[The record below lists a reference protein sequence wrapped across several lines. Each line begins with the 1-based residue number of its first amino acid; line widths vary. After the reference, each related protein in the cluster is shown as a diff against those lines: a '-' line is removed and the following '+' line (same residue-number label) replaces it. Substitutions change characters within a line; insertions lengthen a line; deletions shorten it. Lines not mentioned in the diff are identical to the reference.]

1 MPLFPALGRPV
12 LWTQGVHKTTK
23 QTVNLE
29 AGVWARSQSHYSD
42 VAVSSRASTPPLWCR
57 LWGGQSI
64 HRPTTTPDFTQHC
77 WDAWGCQRTRSDVS
91 SLRIITRASGTASPA
106 PIPGCLQDQGFMQRE
121 KWIISTLRNQ
131 WLLFLF
137 HWIGKEESHVSQLF
151 MQLGLSAATVTPHQK
166 GSQVIG

>member
-23 QTVNLE
+23 QTVSLV
-29 AGVWARSQSHYSD
+29 AGVWARSQSHSLIWQWATQPVPHLC
-42 VAVSSRASTPPLWCR
+42 VAGSGEVREHPLAHQHSRS
-57 LWGGQSI
+57 
-64 HRPTTTPDFTQHC
+64 QHC
-77 WDAWGCQRTRSDVS
+77 WDTWGSQGTTLDVS
-91 SLRIITRASGTASPA
+91 RLRITTRASGTAFPA

-137 HWIGKEESHVSQLF
+137 AGIGKEESHVSQLSI
-151 MQLGLSAATVTPHQK
+151 QPHATRGAK
-166 GSQVIG
+166 W